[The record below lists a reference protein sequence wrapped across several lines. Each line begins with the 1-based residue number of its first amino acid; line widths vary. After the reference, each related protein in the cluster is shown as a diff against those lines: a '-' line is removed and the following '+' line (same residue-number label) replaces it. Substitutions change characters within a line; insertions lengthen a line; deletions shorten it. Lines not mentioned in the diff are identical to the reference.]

1 MSGWTIT
8 GIEDDLMKYI
18 DEKKKYTSNQVL
30 QMMQSMGTESQRPRK
45 TMGGELQ
52 EKELCIFRLL
62 IAYSQKMLI

>member
-30 QMMQSMGTESQRPRK
+30 QMMQSMGTES
-45 TMGGELQ
+45 
-52 EKELCIFRLL
+52 
-62 IAYSQKMLI
+62 